1 MSDLPDAV
9 EIAGQRR
16 GYVVHVP
23 SGPPA
28 SGRAVLVV
36 LHGRRLTIPELR
48 RMTHFDAIADRH
60 GFIVVYPEGH
70 KLSWNDGRGY
80 SPAAIEGIDDV
91 GYIRDLID
99 RVVAR
104 SGADKSRVAVAG
116 ISNGAVMCHRLG
128 LELSDRIAAI
138 AAVSGLMPGRLAS
151 LTPTHAVSA
160 LLIHGSEDAITP
172 IDGGAPRSLFGRW
185 AVWRLGGGP
194 GKSEPVLSLAA
205 TAARWRD
212 IDHCQPA
219 TSRDVLPAAGKDR
232 TSVERVISGGGSGGT
247 EVATWIVR
255 KGGHTWP
262 GGPRLPMLGKTSR
275 RFDAGEV
282 IWQFVSTHATPA
294 RDRLLADQ
302 LSVVAQARTG

>member
-9 EIAGQRR
+9 EIGGQSR

-23 SGPPA
+23 AGPPA

-36 LHGRRLTIPELR
+36 LHGRRLTVPELR
-48 RMTHFDAIADRH
+48 RLTHFDSIADRR

-80 SPAAIEGIDDV
+80 SPAAVDGIDDV
-91 GYIRDLID
+91 GYIRNVID

-104 SGADKSRVAVAG
+104 SGADKSRVAVVG
-116 ISNGAVMCHRLG
+116 MSNGAVMCHRLG
-128 LELSDRIAAI
+128 LELSDRITAI

-160 LLIHGSEDAITP
+160 LLIHGSDDAMAP
-172 IDGGAPRSLFGRW
+172 IDGGPPRTLYGRFS
-185 AVWRLGGGP
+185 VWRLGGGP

-205 TAARWRD
+205 TAARWRE
-212 IDHCQPA
+212 IDHCQPEIY
-219 TSRDVLPAAGKDR
+219 RDVLPAVGKDR
-232 TSVERVISGGGSGGT
+232 TSVERGVSPGGRGGS
-247 EVATWIVR
+247 EVVTWMVR

-262 GGPRLPMLGKTSR
+262 GGPRLLTLGKTTT

-282 IWQFVSTHATPA
+282 IWEFVANHSAPA
-294 RDRLLADQ
+294 RQRLLADQ
-302 LSVVAQARTG
+302 LPV